1 MIRVI
6 VGDWKRGIF
15 VSELANGEEKL
26 RTASED
32 LSSSSPHL
40 FTISELNT
48 K

>member
-32 LSSSSPHL
+32 
-40 FTISELNT
+40 
-48 K
+48 